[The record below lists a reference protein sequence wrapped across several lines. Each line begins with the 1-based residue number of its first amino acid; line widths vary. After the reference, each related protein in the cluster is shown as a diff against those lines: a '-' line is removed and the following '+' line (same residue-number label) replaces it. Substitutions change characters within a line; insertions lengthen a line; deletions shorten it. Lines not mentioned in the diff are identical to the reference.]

1 MNRDDIIF
9 DIHYSHYLEKMFA
22 TLTGR
27 IDRIITFIIILSGCG
42 VFVSVTG
49 YFIVGALIAALSI
62 CQVVF
67 QFSRASG
74 VAAEHARKYLALITD
89 EPALSNEE
97 LLSRFKLLQDS
108 DSEPWGSLKPAAH
121 KRASVVLGRIDN
133 SRALTSKEAFL
144 ARLGG
149 DLPV

>member
-42 VFVSVTG
+42 VFVSISG
-49 YFIVGALIAALSI
+49 YMIFGALISALSI
-62 CQVVF
+62 SQVVF

-74 VAAEHARKYLALITD
+74 IAAEHARKYLALITD
-89 EPALSNEE
+89 EPELSTEE
-97 LLSRFKLLQDS
+97 LFSRFKLLQDS
-108 DSEPWGSLKPAAH
+108 DSDPWGALQPAAH
-121 KRASVVLGRIDN
+121 KRASIALGRQDN
-133 SRALTSKEAFL
+133 SRPLTPAEAFI

-149 DLPV
+149 DLPT

>member
-9 DIHYSHYLEKMFA
+9 DINYSHYLEKMFA

-42 VFVSVTG
+42 VFVSISG
-49 YFIVGALIAALSI
+49 YMIFGAIISALSI
-62 CQVVF
+62 SQVVF

-89 EPALSNEE
+89 EPELSNEE
-97 LLSRFKLLQDS
+97 LSSRFKLLQDS
-108 DSEPWGSLKPAAH
+108 DSEPWGVLKPAAH
-121 KRASVVLGRIDN
+121 KRATIVLGRKDN
-133 SRALTSKEAFL
+133 TRSLTRKEAFF

-149 DLPV
+149 DLPT

>member
-1 MNRDDIIF
+1 MNRDDLIF

-42 VFVSVTG
+42 VFVSVSG
-49 YFIVGALIAALSI
+49 YVIVGALIAVLSVS
-62 CQVVF
+62 QVVF

-74 VAAEHARKYLALITD
+74 IASEHARKYLSLITD
-89 EPALSNEE
+89 EPELTDEE

-108 DSEPWGSLKPAAH
+108 DSNPWGSLMAAAH
-121 KRASVVLGRIDN
+121 KRACIALGRQVN
-133 SRALTSKEAFL
+133 SRELSRKEAFL

>member
-22 TLTGR
+22 TFTGR

-74 VAAEHARKYLALITD
+74 IAAEHARKYLALITD
-89 EPALSNEE
+89 EPELTNEE

-121 KRASVVLGRIDN
+121 KRASIVLGRTDN
-133 SRALTSKEAFL
+133 SRALTRKEAFF

>member
-42 VFVSVTG
+42 VFVSMTG

-74 VAAEHARKYLALITD
+74 IAEEHARKYLSLITD
-89 EPALSNEE
+89 EPE
-97 LLSRFKLLQDS
+97 LTKEDLLARFKLLQDT
-108 DSEPWGSLKPAAH
+108 DSNPWGSLQAAAH
-121 KRASVVLGRIDN
+121 KRASIALGRTDN
-133 SRALTSKEAFL
+133 SRALTRKESIMSWL
-144 ARLGG
+144 AG
-149 DLPV
+149 DLPR

>member
-42 VFVSVTG
+42 VFVSISG
-49 YFIVGALIAALSI
+49 YMIFGAIISALSI
-62 CQVVF
+62 SQVVF

-89 EPALSNEE
+89 EQELSDKE
-97 LLSRFKLLQDS
+97 LFSRFKLLQDS
-108 DSEPWGSLKPAAH
+108 DSDPWGALKPAAH
-121 KRASVVLGRIDN
+121 KRASIVLGRQDN
-133 SRALTSKEAFL
+133 SRALTRKEAFF
-144 ARLGG
+144 AKLGG
-149 DLPV
+149 DLPT